1 MEKLG
6 KILNLNP
13 KIQKNLVIFNL
24 KKELEKRFGKLN
36 FDFRNQTLNIYVK
49 DGATLEE
56 LFFKKEEILKKLKK
70 TLPSLPIKDI
80 KVKRA

>member
-56 LFFKKEEILKKLKK
+56 LSFKKEEILKKLKE

>member
-24 KKELEKRFGKLN
+24 KKKLEKRFGKLN

-56 LFFKKEEILKKLKK
+56 LSFEKEEILKKLKK

>member
-24 KKELEKRFGKLN
+24 KKELEERFGKLN

-56 LFFKKEEILKKLKK
+56 LSFEKEEILKKLKK
-70 TLPSLPIKDI
+70 TLPSLSIKDI
-80 KVKRA
+80 KVKRT